1 MLNDSVLWSKWW
13 SCWTI
18 IAAYRPWAVYVQ
30 AGQGRT
36 YAEKVDAGPLVAYL
50 HLQTFSSFGGF
61 QVFKFW
67 ERESSFFCWRGELSF
82 FCFLFWSCI
91 GSQRDHVA
99 KHWRERHR
107 YDSFRF
113 RATATNQKQSRFEST
128 ANYSSQ
134 QGQNAEL
141 CTALEE
147 SCAGDTS
154 TARDRDLCLLRI
166 VVV

>member
-1 MLNDSVLWSKWW
+1 M
-13 SCWTI
+13 
-18 IAAYRPWAVYVQ
+18 
-30 AGQGRT
+30 QGRT
-36 YAEKVDAGPLVAYL
+36 YQRKVDDGPLVAYPFANL
-50 HLQTFSSFGGF
+50 LEFWRFSGF
-61 QVFKFW
+61 QILR
-67 ERESSFFCWRGELSF
+67 ERELILLLKRRALI
-82 FCFLFWSCI
+82 LLLPLLI
-91 GSQRDHVA
+91 M
-99 KHWRERHR
+99 HWIAERSR
-107 YDSFRF
+107 RKALKRKASLRFVRF